1 MKGENMTEQEKRMGN
16 AQEIMLRLS
25 EAMKNVD
32 V

>member
-1 MKGENMTEQEKRMGN
+1 VKEGNMTEQEKRMGN
-16 AQEIMLRLS
+16 AQKIMLRLS

>member
-1 MKGENMTEQEKRMGN
+1 MKEENMTEQEKRMGN

-25 EAMKNVD
+25 EVMKNVD